1 MKIKGKTELKAGDII
16 TLSWAR
22 KYPRQDA
29 PLFIL
34 LEIPYDEPLRTS
46 QMALAYCY
54 YDPTDNGWTGLT
66 WTLSTDQLMPFKT
79 F

>member
-22 KYPRQDA
+22 RYPRQDA

-54 YDPTDNGWTGLT
+54 YDPAGSGRTGLT
-66 WTLSTDQLMPFKT
+66 CTLLTDQLMPFKT